1 MITIHLRECNGKFL
15 LRVMD
20 NGVGF
25 PETLDY
31 QNTETRGLQL
41 INSLVMQLEGTVE
54 LIINDGSKFKIIF

>member
-1 MITIHLRECNGKFL
+1 
-15 LRVMD
+15 MD

-54 LIINDGSKFKIIF
+54 LIINDGTEFKIIF